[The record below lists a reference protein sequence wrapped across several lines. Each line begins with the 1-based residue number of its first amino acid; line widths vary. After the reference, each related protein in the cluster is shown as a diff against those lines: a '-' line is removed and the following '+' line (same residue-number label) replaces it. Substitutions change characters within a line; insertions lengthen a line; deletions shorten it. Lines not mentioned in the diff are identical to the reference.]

1 MCGPTRSE
9 GLTFLPSASHP
20 LVTVLTNRSRCLLTI
35 NHHRGSSQ
43 AETWPHPL
51 ESSSPVAMIT
61 LLIHTSLL
69 HISQN
74 SAKRPIWESKLFYL
88 LEICPRTLGLETL
101 EILGFPRKKVD
112 SQKKRNGLSLTW
124 DGMTGLHRSPTVHTE
139 A

>member
-74 SAKRPIWESKLFYL
+74 SAKRPVWENRL
-88 LEICPRTLGLETL
+88 LPLRNLSQNPWPGNSRNS
-101 EILGFPRKKVD
+101 GFPRKKVD

-124 DGMTGLHRSPTVHTE
+124 DGMTGLHRSPTVRTE